1 MYDATDDGMLA
12 VRLIVGPTGVG
23 KSAAA
28 SAIARR
34 THAPVVIADRIQCF
48 TDLAT
53 TSARAGADE
62 PGVHRA
68 WLGDRIVSDGDYPA
82 AEAAEALVLTVQR
95 MAAPGWPVVIEGGSI
110 SLLAHFADHHL
121 PRLPWRVT
129 VTTLTRPAPDRY
141 LTALTV
147 RAHSMLRPT
156 PPNTGLLD
164 ELAALWREPAQRW
177 FTASV
182 NGLEA
187 ALEWC
192 AKYGLDPADPVTAQ
206 VADLPPRLVDELAQL
221 IAERHA
227 EHGADQ
233 ERAFAELFAPPA
245 VNAITPSA
253 G

>member
-28 SAIARR
+28 SAVARR
-34 THAPVVIADRIQCF
+34 AGAPVVVADRIQCF

-68 WLGDRIVSDGDYPA
+68 WLGDRTVSDGDYPA
-82 AEAAEALVLTVQR
+82 AQAAEALVLTVR
-95 MAAPGWPVVIEGGSI
+95 RLVNPGRPVVIEGGSI

-129 VTTLTRPAPDRY
+129 VTTLTRPTPGRY
-141 LTALTV
+141 LTSLMA
-147 RAHSMLRPT
+147 RAHAMLRPT
-156 PPNTGLLD
+156 PPHESLLD
-164 ELAALWREPAQRW
+164 ELGALWREPAHRW

-182 NGLEA
+182 NGFEA

-192 AKYGLDPADPVTAQ
+192 AKYGLDPADPATAR
-206 VADLPPRLVDELAQL
+206 VAGLPPQLVDELARL

-233 ERAFAELFAPPA
+233 ERAFAELFTSSA
-245 VNAITPSA
+245 VNALTGSA
-253 G
+253 A